1 MNIIEIKKL
10 NKTYRTGKVE
20 FKALDDVSV
29 TVERGEFVAIMGP
42 SGSGK
47 STLMHLMGFLDSPD
61 SGSYIINGRETSG
74 LSDDEYAQLRSSVI
88 GFVFQ
93 QFHLL
98 ARESTIENIE
108 LPLIYAG
115 TPDSN
120 GRGLKL
126 LKDVGLSSKE
136 NNMPNELSGGE
147 RQRVAVSRALINDP
161 DIILADEPTGN
172 LDSKSQTEIMELLS
186 NLNKNGKT
194 VIVVTHDEE
203 VSEYA
208 ARIIKIRDGKVVSDE
223 KKIGKNYIAPKD
235 LDVKKENEK
244 STAKPVITRIEF
256 VDYIKQAYNSILGNK
271 MRSILSMLGILIG
284 VAAVIAMLG
293 VGQGAKD
300 SIAKS
305 LSSLG
310 SNLLTVIPGNFHM
323 GGVSLGTATVT
334 RFTEQD
340 IEALEKLPDVKY
352 VSGTVSGRAQV
363 VFGGKNWNTS
373 VQGVG
378 VNYPVMRNSV
388 PSYGA
393 FFTDE
398 DMRSRNRVCLL
409 GQTVINNLFGD
420 ANPVGREIKINR
432 IAFKVI
438 GVLPLKGA
446 TGFRDQDDIII
457 LPLSTAMYRLLGK
470 IYIDSIDVQV
480 KDMNLMD
487 AAEDEITQVIRKKHR
502 ITNPDDTS
510 FQIMNMAELQK
521 TFAQTSEAMSLLL
534 GFIAAIS
541 LLVGG
546 IGIMNIML
554 VSVTERTREIGL
566 RKAIGAKRKDILT
579 QFLIEAVLMTF
590 LGGVAGII
598 LGGLIALLIS
608 VFAKWNVEVSAVA
621 IIGVTLFSIAVGV
634 VFGIMPARKAAELSP
649 IDALRYE

>member
-1 MNIIEIKKL
+1 MNIIEIKHL

-20 FKALDDVSV
+20 FQALDDVSV
-29 TVERGEFVAIMGP
+29 TVEKGEFVAIMGP

-98 ARESTIENIE
+98 ARESTIENVE

-115 TPDSN
+115 NPDSN

-126 LKDVGLSSKE
+126 LKDVGLASKG

-172 LDSKSQTEIMELLS
+172 LDSKSQTEIMEILS
-186 NLNKNGKT
+186 ALNKSGKT

-223 KKIGKNYIAPKD
+223 KKKGKNYTTPDELA
-235 LDVKKENEK
+235 VKRGNEK
-244 STAKPVITRIEF
+244 SALKPVISRIEF
-256 VDYIKQAYNSILGNK
+256 IDYIRQAYNSIVGNK

-310 SNLLTVIPGNFHM
+310 SNLLTVIPGNTRV
-323 GGVSLGTATVT
+323 GGVSMGTGTVT

-340 IEALEKLPDVKY
+340 IEALQKLPDVKF
-352 VSGTVSGRAQV
+352 VSGTVSGRGQV
-363 VFGGKNWNTS
+363 TYADKNWNTT

-378 VNYPVMRNSV
+378 INYPEMRNSV
-388 PSYGA
+388 PDFGS
-393 FFTDE
+393 FFTEE
-398 DMRSRNRVCLL
+398 DSLGRKKVCVI
-409 GQTVINNLFGD
+409 GATVVANIFGD
-420 ANPVGREIKINR
+420 TDPVGKEIKINR
-432 IAFKVI
+432 VAFKVI
-438 GVLPLKGA
+438 GILPVKGA
-446 TGFRDQDDIII
+446 TGWRDQDDIII
-457 LPLSTAMYRLLGK
+457 MPLSTAMYRLLGK
-470 IYIDSIDVQV
+470 IYVDSIDVQV
-480 KDMNLMD
+480 KDIKLMD
-487 AAEDEITQVIRKKHR
+487 DAENEITQVIRKRHR
-502 ITNPDDTS
+502 ITDPNDSS

-521 TFAQTSEAMSLLL
+521 TFSQTSEAMSLLL

-590 LGGVAGII
+590 LGGVAGIL

-608 VFAKWNVEVSAVA
+608 IFARWSVNVSAFAVV
-621 IIGVTLFSIAVGV
+621 GVTLFSVAVGV

>member
-1 MNIIEIKKL
+1 
-10 NKTYRTGKVE
+10 
-20 FKALDDVSV
+20 
-29 TVERGEFVAIMGP
+29 
-42 SGSGK
+42 
-47 STLMHLMGFLDSPD
+47 
-61 SGSYIINGRETSG
+61 
-74 LSDDEYAQLRSSVI
+74 
-88 GFVFQ
+88 
-93 QFHLL
+93 
-98 ARESTIENIE
+98 
-108 LPLIYAG
+108 
-115 TPDSN
+115 
-120 GRGLKL
+120 
-126 LKDVGLSSKE
+126 
-136 NNMPNELSGGE
+136 
-147 RQRVAVSRALINDP
+147 
-161 DIILADEPTGN
+161 
-172 LDSKSQTEIMELLS
+172 
-186 NLNKNGKT
+186 
-194 VIVVTHDEE
+194 
-203 VSEYA
+203 
-208 ARIIKIRDGKVVSDE
+208 
-223 KKIGKNYIAPKD
+223 
-235 LDVKKENEK
+235 
-244 STAKPVITRIEF
+244 
-256 VDYIKQAYNSILGNK
+256 
-271 MRSILSMLGILIG
+271 MLGILIG

-323 GGVSLGTATVT
+323 GGVSLGTAAVT